1 MFVIEPATHSV
12 QLTSLDTAEYSPAA
26 HAVHVVP
33 PTEAPVS
40 VVDPAWHAT
49 QKDLPSALW

>member
-1 MFVIEPATHSV
+1 VFVIDPATHSV
-12 QLTSLDTAEYSPAA
+12 QDATYDAAEYSPAA
-26 HAVHVVP
+26 HAVQVVP

-49 QKDLPSALW
+49 QNDLPSAL